1 MLRIRLTTSPRR
13 RRPARTTAL
22 ALIGLVVG
30 MLPFIVPGV
39 LAPKVAH
46 AAPSVQT
53 NFPIFDDLASGAY
66 EGGPATAI
74 VSGPGGDLWLNQA
87 RPSVIKLTPSGT
99 TTECV
104 TSGFDGTSWGYSN
117 GYGLAVGTDG
127 NLWATMEKTYVT
139 SSSSSL
145 TAGVI
150 ARVTPTCGV
159 TYFPTPT
166 SGSLPYKITS
176 GPSGY
181 LWFTEN
187 TANNIGVI
195 STSGAMREFAIP
207 TAASAPTG
215 IVAGP
220 DGNLWFAEN
229 SADRIGRMTPTGVF
243 TEFPITAGSHPYDI
257 AVGPDGNLWFT
268 ENGASAIGTMTTSG
282 TGYIEHPTP
291 TSGSGPAGITKGP
304 DSAIWFGEQT
314 STTAVARI
322 TAAGSITEYPTNQ
335 GYPFGI
341 TTGPD
346 GNIWWTSNPVFHSGG
361 SRSGVFRLP
370 LVPCGD
376 LNSSVT
382 SVNNDTGVRDT
393 PGSQESIQISL
404 SNCGVPALA
413 SAVTS
418 TAVASPSG
426 CPSAPAIPSFTSTLT
441 YTQST
446 THTFSFSEPSCLG
459 TYTVTTT
466 TTMGSTA
473 VASSTTYYVVS
484 NGQGSHI
491 VGDFNGDGYQDVA
504 LGDILSGIVAVYY
517 GGPNGL
523 ETRAPQVFS
532 ETTPG
537 MPSQVPGCPAGTPN
551 SVDAFG
557 QALATGRFEGGG
569 YSDLA
574 IGIPGCGASASS
586 ANGGVLV
593 LKGSPAGLTTTG
605 SYFFYA
611 PSSMA
616 GFAEF
621 GRSIVSGDFNHDGY
635 SDVVIAAPL
644 QNVGSIAEEGA
655 VDIMYG
661 SPSGLT
667 GQNVL
672 TENSPG
678 VPGPAA
684 TRYDNFGWNMAV
696 GDFNGDGNSDVA
708 INEGENKN
716 GVVVLYGS
724 ASGLTFTGAQ
734 YLQEVAGSEYS
745 AFLATGQFKGDG
757 YDDLAIGEPYGGT
770 TGLVEV
776 HYGSASGL
784 GTVAYGTSQKITLQ
798 SRGMPAEPSRCCDL
812 FGAGLAAG
820 DIKHNGHA
828 DLIAL
833 GAPGG
838 AIVMWGTSTKLATRG
853 SGFVAGGGGVSI
865 TGNIGLGDF
874 NSDGYADELYCVPTA
889 DTAIPNPTCNV
900 YKGSA
905 TGLST
910 SPSQTFTLYQFQMS
924 SLQGNHAA
932 W

>member
-1 MLRIRLTTSPRR
+1 MLRMRLTTSSRS

-30 MLPFIVPGV
+30 MLPFVVPGV

-53 NFPIFDDLASGAY
+53 SFPIFGDVASGAY
-66 EGGPATAI
+66 DGGGSGPATTI
-74 VSGPGGDLWLNQA
+74 VSGPGGDLWMNQA
-87 RPSVIKLTPSGT
+87 RPSVIKLTPSGKA
-99 TTECV
+99 TECV
-104 TSGFDGTSWGYSN
+104 TSGFDGTYWGYSN
-117 GYGLAVGTDG
+117 GFGLAVGADG
-127 NLWATMEKTYVT
+127 NLWATMQKTYVT
-139 SSSSSL
+139 SSSTSL

-150 ARVTPTCGV
+150 ARVTPSCGV
-159 TYFPTPT
+159 TYYPTTT
-166 SGSLPYKITS
+166 SGSFPYKITS

-207 TAASAPTG
+207 TASSAPTG

-220 DGNLWFAEN
+220 DGNLWFTEN
-229 SADRIGRMTPTGVF
+229 NADKIGRMTPTGAF
-243 TEFPITAGSHPYDI
+243 SEFAVTAGTHPYDI
-257 AVGPDGNLWFT
+257 AVGPDNKLWFT
-268 ENGASAIGTMTTSG
+268 ENGGNAIGTMTTSG
-282 TGYIEHPTP
+282 TGYVEYPTP
-291 TSGSGPAGITKGP
+291 TSATAPSGITAGP
-304 DSAIWFGEQT
+304 DGAMWFGEQA
-314 STTAVARI
+314 SATAVARI
-322 TAAGSITEYPTNQ
+322 TTAGSITEYPTTQ

-346 GNIWWTSNPVFHSGG
+346 GNIWWTSNALFHSGG
-361 SRSGVFRLP
+361 GLSGVVRLP

-376 LNSSVT
+376 LTSSVS
-382 SVNNDTGVRDT
+382 SVNNDTGVRDI
-393 PGSQESIQISL
+393 PGAQQQLQISL
-404 SNCGVPALA
+404 ENCGVPALT
-413 SAVTS
+413 SAMTS
-418 TAVASPSG
+418 TAVTPPSG

-441 YTQST
+441 YGQST
-446 THTFSFSEPSCLG
+446 SQTFSFSDPSCVG

-466 TTMGSTA
+466 TTAGSTA
-473 VASSTTYYVVS
+473 VASTTTYYVVS
-484 NGQGSHI
+484 DGHGSHI

-504 LGDILSGIVAVYY
+504 LADIEHGTVAVYY
-517 GGPNGL
+517 GGPTGL
-523 ETRAPQVFS
+523 EARAPQVF
-532 ETTPG
+532 TTSSPG
-537 MPSQVPGCPAGTPN
+537 MPSQIAAASGFGWSLAAGN
-551 SVDAFG
+551 YNGD
-557 QALATGRFEGGG
+557 G

-574 IGIPGCGASASS
+574 VGMVGAVAVLF
-586 ANGGVLV
+586 GG
-593 LKGSPAGLTTTG
+593 PAGLTASG
-605 SYFFYA
+605 SQYIAA
-611 PSSMA
+611 PSSMSS
-616 GFAEF
+616 GFF
-621 GRSIVSGDFNHDGY
+621 GRDIVSGDFNHDGY
-635 SDVVIAAPL
+635 SDVVISAPL

-661 SPSGLT
+661 SASGLT
-667 GQNVL
+667 GQNVFS
-672 TENSPG
+672 ENSPG

-716 GVVVLYGS
+716 GVVILYGS
-724 ASGLTFTGAQ
+724 ASGLTVTGAQ

-745 AFLATGQFKGDG
+745 AFLATGKFKGDG
-757 YDDLAIGEPYGGT
+757 YDDLAIGEPYGSTG
-770 TGLVEV
+770 GLVEV
-776 HYGSASGL
+776 HYGSATGL

-798 SRGMPAEPSRCCDL
+798 SRGMPAEPSGGGY

-838 AIVMWGTSTKLATRG
+838 AIVLWGTSTKLATRG
-853 SGFVAGGGGVSI
+853 SRFVPGNGGVSI
-865 TGNIGLGDF
+865 TGNLGLGDF
-874 NSDGYADELYCVPTA
+874 NGDGYADELFCFPYA
-889 DTAIPNPTCNV
+889 DIVITNPTCNV
-900 YKGSA
+900 YKGTA

-910 SPSQTFTLYQFQMS
+910 NPSQTFNPYIFQMS
-924 SLQGNHAA
+924 SLQGNHAG